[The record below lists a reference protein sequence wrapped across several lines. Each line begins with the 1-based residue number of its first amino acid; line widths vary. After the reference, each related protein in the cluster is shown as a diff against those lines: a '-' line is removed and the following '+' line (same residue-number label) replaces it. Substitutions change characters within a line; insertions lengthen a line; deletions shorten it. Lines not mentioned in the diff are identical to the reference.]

1 MRNTSYEVLL
11 MIQGPTIELSP
22 LLNSYENSR
31 EGVRGTILLSHPV
44 VPDTEQLIIRYHIN
58 ENKP

>member
-1 MRNTSYEVLL
+1 MRNTSYVVLL
-11 MIQGPTIELSP
+11 MIQGATIELSP
-22 LLNSYENSR
+22 LLIVMKIVE
-31 EGVRGTILLSHPV
+31 RGTILLSHPV